1 MISTDPRY
9 SRLSLDVTDHNGHVL
24 YHRFGLEQADRQGL
38 LDQMLRET
46 PAVRP
51 VAAAQLS
58 LMAYQ
63 TDYGI
68 YNHTV
73 SDPNR
78 PLALIAMHPKENTF
92 EGGPILSLIR
102 RFHNF
107 RIQELGVSMVEF
119 FNLPYPQAMFL
130 FELAEHNMTKNT
142 NAVDKADAELAKE
155 LGKLA

>member
-1 MISTDPRY
+1 M
-9 SRLSLDVTDHNGHVL
+9 SLDVEDHNGHVQ

-38 LDQMLRET
+38 LDQLLRET

-68 YNHTV
+68 FDHTV
-73 SDPNR
+73 GDPTR
-78 PLALIAMHPKENTF
+78 PLALMAMHPKENTF
-92 EGGPILSLIR
+92 EGGPVLSLIR

-107 RIQELGVSMVEF
+107 KIQDLGVSMTEF
-119 FNLPYPQAMFL
+119 FGLPYSQAMFL

-142 NAVDKADAELAKE
+142 TAVSNADAELAKE
-155 LGKLA
+155 LGKL